1 MPIPEHWIEHRRNDR
16 ELLGWI
22 VPHGEDF
29 VAVDLL
35 GRASHPRDWLGIE
48 EHFEQTGIGYLACP
62 YLYAPDGGHELQVR
76 ILEVSPEGITVKVD
90 DFGDIG
96 AELTTYRLGWPVD
109 DQLRPI
115 APRS

>member
-29 VAVDLL
+29 VSVDLL
-35 GRASHPRDWLGIE
+35 GRTSPPCDWLGIE
-48 EHFEQTGIGYLACP
+48 EYFEETGIGYLAYP
-62 YLYAPDGGHELQVR
+62 YIYQPEGEPEVQVR

-90 DFGDIG
+90 DFGDITSQ
-96 AELTTYRLGWPVD
+96 LQVYRLRWPVEN
-109 DQLRPI
+109 QLRP
-115 APRS
+115 AH